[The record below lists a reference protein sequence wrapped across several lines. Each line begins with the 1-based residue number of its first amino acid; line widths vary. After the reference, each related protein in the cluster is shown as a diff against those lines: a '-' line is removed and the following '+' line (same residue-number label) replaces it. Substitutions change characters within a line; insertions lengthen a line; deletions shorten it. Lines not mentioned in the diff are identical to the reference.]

1 MVGALP
7 HPLSN
12 IIELILHS
20 LTPLTGAI
28 TVTAEW
34 KGPTQSGSI
43 TCTVALRTMID
54 LLIAMDTDIEVG
66 AVSLTL
72 NDAYNAMAPG
82 RCPGHNVVY
91 VVFLS

>member
-1 MVGALP
+1 MSVSHRSNAQSCLTSLSEPMVGALP

-66 AVSLTL
+66 AVS
-72 NDAYNAMAPG
+72 
-82 RCPGHNVVY
+82 
-91 VVFLS
+91 